1 MPMTVAHDICFNYK
15 RACVSVLQRFRSTGA
30 ANQQSFHIQSP
41 GPRKPSRA
49 YQQNK
54 MFLKVPTYPQQK
66 NATSSTKV
74 GSTIWALWSC
84 TTPFSSACTNPH
96 WEIGRG
102 HDEPPNTCNTMTF
115 VNNNWWTQEFWDTFP
130 WELKL
135 TPAKMSFE
143 SVDLVLA
150 SVSPTGFF
158 WGIGR
163 AVFVSGALLAS
174 APSVFCF
181 CFSPG

>member
-1 MPMTVAHDICFNYK
+1 MRFSFTKISVNRRWQSTVLSHSIARSQKTFQGISAEQN
-15 RACVSVLQRFRSTGA
+15 VSESSYL
-30 ANQQSFHIQSP
+30 
-41 GPRKPSRA
+41 
-49 YQQNK
+49 
-54 MFLKVPTYPQQK
+54 PTTK

-74 GSTIWALWSC
+74 GSTKWALWSC

-96 WEIGRG
+96 WEIEGG
-102 HDEPPNTCNTMTF
+102 HDEPPNTCNTMRF
-115 VNNNWWTQEFWDTFP
+115 VNNWWTQEFWDTFP

-163 AVFVSGALLAS
+163 AVFVSGTLLPS

-181 CFSPG
+181 CFSQG

>member
-1 MPMTVAHDICFNYK
+1 MRFSFTKISVNRRWQSTVLSHSIARSQKTFQGISAEQN
-15 RACVSVLQRFRSTGA
+15 VSESSL
-30 ANQQSFHIQSP
+30 
-41 GPRKPSRA
+41 
-49 YQQNK
+49 
-54 MFLKVPTYPQQK
+54 PTTK

-115 VNNNWWTQEFWDTFP
+115 VNNNWWTQEFGDTFP

>member
-1 MPMTVAHDICFNYK
+1 MRFSFTKISVNRRCQSTVLSHSIARSQKTFQGISAEQN
-15 RACVSVLQRFRSTGA
+15 VSESSYL
-30 ANQQSFHIQSP
+30 
-41 GPRKPSRA
+41 
-49 YQQNK
+49 
-54 MFLKVPTYPQQK
+54 PTTK